1 MKLTF
6 LITLL
11 ALTTLQANAQGVDYN
26 EDSIDLEALYQ
37 EIDEAITK
45 SPQYVKELE
54 GRISICRDS
63 FLTEENPEKRIQRA
77 ESLFKLYRSYK
88 NDSAQHYLGIC
99 INLSD
104 SLHRPDLAGRYRSLM
119 AYQCAATYIKAESVV
134 QLEQIDKQALDRQ
147 GLVDYYHTMMYY
159 YGELGHYTQRDGMQ
173 FYYFE
178 QQNLYR
184 DSVLMVAEEGSEE
197 WLHLKMD
204 ILTARR
210 HFQEALSVSD
220 RWLKTV
226 MPGTHES
233 AYAAF
238 YRSEV
243 FDHLR
248 NHDLTCYWLG
258 RSALD
263 DIRCAVMD
271 QASLLFL
278 AEHLVNDGD
287 VNRAIRYLEF
297 SQKCNTT
304 FLPYIR
310 PYQADCALNIFKKSR
325 QADKQRANNILYGSA
340 AVIALLLLALIFVI
354 VRLQKKRK
362 ANY

>member
-1 MKLTF
+1 MKQTF
-6 LITLL
+6 LIALL
-11 ALTTLQANAQGVDYN
+11 ALTALQANAQVVSYN
-26 EDSIDLEALYQ
+26 EESVDLEALYQ
-37 EIDEAITK
+37 KIDEAITM

-54 GRISICRDS
+54 GKISVCRDS

-77 ESLFKLYRSYK
+77 EGLFRFYRSYK
-88 NDSAQHYLGIC
+88 NDSAQHYLGVC

-119 AYQCAATYIKAESVV
+119 AYQCSATSIKAESVV
-134 QLEQIDKQALDRQ
+134 QFQKIDKQALDRQ
-147 GLVDYYHTMMYY
+147 GLVEYYHALMYF

-173 FYYFE
+173 LYYFD

-184 DSVLMVAEEGSEE
+184 DSVMMVAEEGSEE

-204 ILTARR
+204 ILTAKR
-210 HFQEALSVSD
+210 HFQEALSISN

-226 MPGTHES
+226 KPGTHQS

-243 FDHLR
+243 FDHLN

-258 RSALD
+258 ISALD
-263 DIRCAVMD
+263 DIHCAVMD

-278 AEHLVNDGD
+278 AEHLADDGD
-287 VNRAIRYLEF
+287 INRAIRYLEF
-297 SQKCNTT
+297 SQKCNAT

-310 PYQADCALNIFKKSR
+310 PYQADCALNIIKKSR
-325 QADKQRANNILYGSA
+325 QVDKQRADMILYVSA
-340 AVIALLLLALIFVI
+340 AVIALLLLTLIFI
-354 VRLQKKRK
+354 IIRNRKRK
-362 ANY
+362 

>member
-1 MKLTF
+1 MKQAF
-6 LITLL
+6 LIVLL
-11 ALTTLQANAQGVDYN
+11 ALTASQANAQGVSYN
-26 EDSIDLEALYQ
+26 EESVDLEALYQ
-37 EIDEAITK
+37 EIDDAITK
-45 SPQYVKELE
+45 SPQYVKVLE
-54 GRISICRDS
+54 GKISGCRDS
-63 FLTEENPEKRIQRA
+63 FLTEENPDKRIQRA
-77 ESLFKLYRSYK
+77 ESLFRLFRSYK
-88 NDSAQHYLGIC
+88 NDSAQHYLGVC

-134 QLEQIDKQALDRQ
+134 QIEQINKQALDRQ

-159 YGELGHYTQRDGMQ
+159 YGELGRYTQRDGMQ

-226 MPGTHES
+226 KPGTHES
-233 AYAAF
+233 SYAAF

-278 AEHLVNDGD
+278 AEHLVDDGD
-287 VNRAIRYLEF
+287 INRAIRYLEF
-297 SQKCNTT
+297 AMKCNTT

-310 PYQADCALNIFKKSR
+310 PYQADCAINIIKKAR
-325 QADKQRANNILYGSA
+325 LADKQRTNKILYASA

-354 VRLQKKRK
+354 VRKRK
-362 ANY
+362 PSA